1 MNKTDGN
8 NMNGKNMD
16 TPNNQEPQDTKE
28 DNTDEF
34 MDDLKQSL
42 RQQVNDTIRSEGMN
56 GYPQADKVDRTEMQ
70 ADGKPDTDRLK
81 KVLKYVVLPVTLLLL
96 LVAFFT
102 QTNLGQSMIIR
113 VIGNYSY
120 GKLNYEPPETTNENK
135 DTSVTEPGTS
145 DDTDKNTV
153 ENKVISNILLI
164 GVETFEGAENTDTMI
179 IASLDSKNNVIKL
192 TSLMRDLYVEI
203 PGYRNNK
210 LNSVYA
216 RKGISLL
223 YDTIEQ
229 DFGIKMDG
237 YVLVNFDNFEQIVDY
252 LGGVD
257 IELTATEAQY
267 LRNTNYISDP
277 RYRNVVEGV
286 QHMNG
291 NQVLGY
297 CRIRKVST
305 KTENSDFGRTQRQ
318 RIVLQKMFEKLRKK
332 NVIQLGLIMNNILSN
347 IDIKTDIS
355 KTDYNHYL
363 QQAVYLEKNA
373 IQTLRIPEDGFY
385 NSERVQ
391 IGKYRQD
398 VLVPK
403 SWSDTRSRIR
413 SFIYGSENE

>member
-8 NMNGKNMD
+8 NMNEKNMN
-16 TPNNQEPQDTKE
+16 TPKNQEPQDTKE
-28 DNTDEF
+28 DNADEF

-42 RQQVNDTIRSEGMN
+42 SQQVNDTIRSEGMT
-56 GYPQADKVDRTEMQ
+56 GYPQANKVDRTEKQ

-81 KVLKYVVLPVTLLLL
+81 KVLKYIVLPVTLLLL
-96 LVAFFT
+96 MVAFFT

-120 GKLNYEPPETTNENK
+120 GKLNYEPPETINENN
-135 DTSVTEPGTS
+135 DTSVTEPGTP
-145 DDTDKNTV
+145 DETDKNTV

-179 IASLDSKNNVIKL
+179 VASLDSKNNVIKL

-305 KTENSDFGRTQRQ
+305 RTENSDFGRTQRQ

-373 IQTLRIPEDGFY
+373 IETLRIPEDGFY

-391 IGKYRQD
+391 IGKYKQD

-403 SWSDTRSRIR
+403 SWSETRSRIR

>member
-1 MNKTDGN
+1 
-8 NMNGKNMD
+8 MD
-16 TPNNQEPQDTKE
+16 NTNNQKPRENNE
-28 DNTDEF
+28 DNTNEF

-42 RQQVNDTIRSEGMN
+42 SQQVNDTIRSEGM
-56 GYPQADKVDRTEMQ
+56 ADYSHTENAGKAEKQ
-70 ADGKPDTDRLK
+70 TDGKPNNNRRK
-81 KVLKYVVLPVTLLLL
+81 KVLKYVVLPVVLLLL

-113 VIGNYSY
+113 IIGNYSY
-120 GKLNYEPPETTNENK
+120 GKLNYQPPETVPENT
-135 DTSVTEPGTS
+135 DTPNTVPGTT
-145 DDTDKNTV
+145 DDTDKNAT
-153 ENKVISNILLI
+153 EEKYISNILLI

-179 IASLDSKNNVIKL
+179 VASLDSKNNVIKL

-237 YVLVNFDNFEQIVDY
+237 FVLVNFDNFEQIVDY

-355 KTDYNHYL
+355 KEDYNKYL
-363 QQAVYLEKNA
+363 QQAVYLKKNA
-373 IQTLRIPEDGFY
+373 IQTLRIPEDGYY

-391 IGKYRQD
+391 IGKYKQD

-403 SWSDTRSRIR
+403 SWSETRSRIH

>member
-1 MNKTDGN
+1 M
-8 NMNGKNMD
+8 
-16 TPNNQEPQDTKE
+16 
-28 DNTDEF
+28 
-34 MDDLKQSL
+34 
-42 RQQVNDTIRSEGMN
+42 
-56 GYPQADKVDRTEMQ
+56 
-70 ADGKPDTDRLK
+70 
-81 KVLKYVVLPVTLLLL
+81 
-96 LVAFFT
+96 
-102 QTNLGQSMIIR
+102 
-113 VIGNYSY
+113 
-120 GKLNYEPPETTNENK
+120 
-135 DTSVTEPGTS
+135 
-145 DDTDKNTV
+145 
-153 ENKVISNILLI
+153 
-164 GVETFEGAENTDTMI
+164 
-179 IASLDSKNNVIKL
+179 
-192 TSLMRDLYVEI
+192 
-203 PGYRNNK
+203 
-210 LNSVYA
+210 NSVYA

-229 DFGIKMDG
+229 DFGLKMDG
-237 YVLVNFDNFEQIVDY
+237 YVLVDFDDFEQIVDY

-277 RYRNVVEGV
+277 RYRNVVKGV

-355 KTDYNHYL
+355 KADYNNYL
-363 QQAVYLEKNA
+363 QQAVNLEKNA
-373 IQTLRIPEDGFY
+373 IQTLRIPEDGYY

-391 IGKYRQD
+391 IGKYKQE

-413 SFIYGSENE
+413 NFIYGSENK